1 ERAGPPSGPGPGLTR
16 RRTDRSRATSGWLL
30 DPQRRPGC
38 LQAAEG
44 HDGRDL
50 PLLPHLVDLLLE
62 VLEVLLGEVR
72 EAALLQEV
80 LAHGLALSPFDE
92 GLGLAV
98 VLHLAVLDL
107 VEGEDARP
115 ARQLPELVRGHG
127 MVVPPL
133 RARLAG

>member
-1 ERAGPPSGPGPGLTR
+1 MGRTPSGPGPGLTR

-30 DPQRRPGC
+30 DLQRRPGC

-44 HDGRDL
+44 HDGRDS
-50 PLLPHLVDLLLE
+50 PLLPQLVDLRLEGLE
-62 VLEVLLGEVR
+62 VRLGEVR

-107 VEGEDARP
+107 VEGEDARLD
-115 ARQLPELVRGHG
+115 RQLAELVREHG
-127 MVVPPL
+127 IVVPPL
-133 RARLAG
+133 GAR